1 MVSAFTLGFIF
12 GLLGGWISAIL
23 ILIAI
28 LFFRRVIEHQLT
40 LVEKQV
46 GIMGPRPKGF
56 IVEPQTDADEIRR
69 EIIEKNRRQ
78 GRDTKLSELL

>member
-46 GIMGPRPKGF
+46 GIIGPRPKGF
-56 IVEPQTDADEIRR
+56 IVEPASEADEVRQ
-69 EIIEKNRRQ
+69 EIIEENQRQ
-78 GRDTKLSELL
+78 GRDTKLDELR